1 MTCKEVQKVLPEV
14 IDEVWQGELQ
24 AHLES
29 CPACSELVAELE
41 LIASEARQLADSAE
55 PPPRVW
61 LAVAA
66 ELRAEGLIRE
76 PKHQPVPV
84 AASSRSRWNSWL
96 LVPVAAAA
104 LVAGAYFLN
113 NKPAPPVANA
123 PKVENPAQVANNPAS
138 PEVSQKTSNQVAK
151 DRNAPRIASHS
162 NTPAPESA
170 PMEMVSN
177 DDDQQFLQEVGT
189 RAPHMKTTYENEL
202 RSVNSYIRDARAYVA
217 QHPEDEDARQHLMD
231 AYEQK
236 AMLYQMALDH
246 IQ

>member
-14 IDEVWQGELQ
+14 IDEVWQAELQ
-24 AHLES
+24 NHLES
-29 CPACSELVAELE
+29 CPACSELVADLE

-61 LAVAA
+61 LGIAA
-66 ELRAEGLIRE
+66 QLRAEGLIRE
-76 PKHQPVPV
+76 PKAVPVPV
-84 AASSRSRWNSWL
+84 AASFRSRWSAWL

-104 LVAGAYFLN
+104 LVAGGVLFTR
-113 NKPAPPVANA
+113 KPAGPVAIT
-123 PKVENPAQVANNPAS
+123 PKVENPAQAANNHGSAQT
-138 PEVSQKTSNQVAK
+138 SQKTANQVVA
-151 DRNAPRIASHS
+151 DRSAPRIT
-162 NTPAPESA
+162 NPPAPDSV
-170 PMEMVSN
+170 PTEMVSN

-189 RAPHMKTTYENEL
+189 RAPRMKTTYENEL